1 MMMANNDK
9 DTPEI
14 SALRSSMTVANDSK
28 SSDLKQQRPTHP
40 LTEASFLSKL
50 FFIWPY
56 KFMDTRNW
64 TIRDSNNNTGA
75 AVLEEINLPP
85 ALEYDA
91 SGPNLSRFI
100 SIWEKE
106 KQRAAKLASGGSG
119 DGKHK
124 HRPSLHRAIVRDFL
138 VTLWFIQP
146 LMLATSVAKLAQA
159 VALGYLLETFD
170 TKNQEDELS
179 TDNTKYDGYL
189 WASILVISGVI
200 ILLEHH
206 HVFFWTWR
214 KGMQYRTSCVAA
226 IFDKS
231 LRLKSTSVTEQLPIL
246 QQQHDGV
253 EDDNVSTKSSM
264 SEKNKITAS
273 ASSSSSSAGK
283 IVNIATNDV
292 ERLLMA
298 TLFGPYLF
306 WSPVQGIAILC
317 VGWWIIGWS
326 FAAGFGILLCF
337 FVPLQMYL
345 SRQFAIMRSKIACIT
360 DERVTMV
367 SQAISGVRVMKMS
380 GWEANFGERIAE
392 IRKRECDQ
400 IERVNSYR
408 VLNEAIFFV
417 VNVTTSFCIF
427 VIHVLAGGVL
437 TPKNV
442 FTTMVLI
449 NVAQMEIT
457 KHFSLAIM
465 GLSEAFVSISRIQRF
480 LETPEL
486 ENYYIND
493 ENIIIPPLSTSPT
506 NDCDDDCDAPALV
519 ASQITCH
526 WNGNGK
532 IPTAH
537 SSADDIISSSLIIAL
552 EDINVKFDMGELTC
566 VIGAVGS
573 GKSALIQMLAGELP
587 PSMGTLNRRR
597 QSISVAYAP
606 QDPWIMDGTVR
617 ENILLGSDY
626 DVTAYSTVIRSCC
639 LDVDFTQLRDGDLT
653 IVGDRGVQL
662 SGGQK
667 ARIALAR
674 CFYRDADI
682 ILLDDPLSAVDSR
695 VGRVLFYSA
704 ILDLGVKRGKC
715 VILVTHQHQF
725 IGDSRCIMMSGG
737 RIACVGSYQACVD
750 ASDGTMTFAVQNQ
763 SSNDLVKLEL
773 DTKLCD
779 EKKEMEEEELKMQGD
794 ALTLDNKRESK
805 VSEITDDHKEVRVV
819 GEVKRSTFIDYAKA
833 MPGGI
838 ISGVFMMLLFTATQG
853 TSLWCVAALGR
864 WSEMPAESQSSASMI
879 GIIGGLVGGTI
890 ILAVVRASVSF
901 HLSVQASKKLHDDMT
916 QSVLRAKIEF
926 FDTNPIGRILNRF
939 SSDVGSN
946 DDQLTVV
953 MFDFFVISFLV
964 IGALLSTVVV
974 LPITLVVFP
983 PLIWYFIR
991 VRLTFTTTSRELKR
1005 LEGLARGPIA
1015 AMFNESLSGIS
1026 TIRAN
1031 NALIYFQEKFRSAHD
1046 AHGRAFFAFIG
1057 CSRWLGF
1064 RMDSLMF
1071 VFLTVATYTAVIA
1084 HQQRWI
1090 DVEPG
1095 ILGLAISMLIQ
1106 LAGLFQWCIR
1116 QSAEVVN
1123 LMVAV
1128 ERVLAFRDLPS
1139 EAALENAF
1147 DNDIKGW
1154 PEKGEIDVKDLCVR
1168 YREGLPLSL
1177 RGISFKIEGGSRVGV
1192 VGRTGGG
1199 KSTLVQ
1205 ALLRLL
1211 ESESGQITID
1221 GVDISKLGLHKL
1233 RTSVSVIPQSPVLY
1247 GGCSLRENLDPFHHH
1262 NDNQI
1267 SEALSDVHMLDA
1279 VQSLSHGL
1287 DTTVAEGGLNFS
1299 VGQRQLF
1306 CLARAIL
1313 RRNKIL
1319 ILDEPTANVDSHTD
1333 KLLQEAVA
1341 KSFEGAT
1348 ILAVAH
1354 RLDTVIN
1361 YDKILVLGSGGLLE
1375 YGSPQE
1381 LIANGG
1387 VFCSMIDDTGDEM
1400 AVTLKER
1407 ARSGL

>member
-1 MMMANNDK
+1 
-9 DTPEI
+9 
-14 SALRSSMTVANDSK
+14 
-28 SSDLKQQRPTHP
+28 
-40 LTEASFLSKL
+40 
-50 FFIWPY
+50 
-56 KFMDTRNW
+56 MDTRNW
-64 TIRDSNNNTGA
+64 TIGDSNNNTVV
-75 AVLEEINLPP
+75 VLEEINLPP
-85 ALEYDA
+85 ALAYDA
-91 SGPNLSRFI
+91 SGPNLTRFV
-100 SIWEKE
+100 SMWERE
-106 KQRAAKLASGGSG
+106 KRRAKLAGGG
-119 DGKHK
+119 T
-124 HRPSLHRAIVRDFL
+124 RPSLHRAIVRDFL
-138 VTLWFIQP
+138 TTLWFIQP

-170 TKNQEDELS
+170 TTKTKTTTEEDDEHGS
-179 TDNTKYDGYL
+179 NSSNNNKYDGYL

-246 QQQHDGV
+246 QQHDVV
-253 EDDNVSTKSSM
+253 EDDDVSTKSSI
-264 SEKNKITAS
+264 SEKNKVIAAAAAS
-273 ASSSSSSAGK
+273 ASSSSSSSSAGK

-306 WSPVQGIAILC
+306 WSPVQGIGILC

-326 FAAGFGILLCF
+326 FAAGFGILMCF

-380 GWEANFGERIAE
+380 GWEENFGERIAE

-427 VIHVLAGGVL
+427 VIHVMAGGVL

-465 GLSEAFVSISRIQRF
+465 GVSEAFVSLSRIQRF

-486 ENYYIND
+486 ENYYSND
-493 ENIIIPPLSTSPT
+493 EKEMPPLLSTST
-506 NDCDDDCDAPALV
+506 NNDDDDCDATFLV
-519 ASQITCH
+519 ASDITCH

-532 IPTAH
+532 IPTSN
-537 SSADDIISSSLIIAL
+537 SSADDIIDEAKSSNLIVAL

-587 PSMGTLNRRR
+587 PSMGTLIRHR
-597 QSISVAYAP
+597 QNISVAYAP

-617 ENILLGSDY
+617 ENILLGGNY
-626 DVTAYSTVIRSCC
+626 DVTAYSTVIRSCG

-737 RIACVGSYQACVD
+737 RITCVGSYQACVD

-773 DTKLCD
+773 ETKICD
-779 EKKEMEEEELKMQGD
+779 EKKEDDVEEEMKMQSD
-794 ALTLDNKRESK
+794 AVAPDIKGEPK
-805 VSEITDDHKEVRVV
+805 VSEITNDHKEVRVV
-819 GEVKRSTFIDYAKA
+819 GEVKRSTFLDYARA

-838 ISGVFMMLLFTATQG
+838 ISGVFMMLLFTVTQG
-853 TSLWCVAALGR
+853 ISMWCVAALGR

-890 ILAVVRASVSF
+890 ILAVLRASVSF

-916 QSVLRAKIEF
+916 LSVLRSKIEF

-953 MFDFFVISFLV
+953 IFDFFVISFLV

-991 VRLTFTTTSRELKR
+991 VRRTFTTTSRELKR

-1015 AMFNESLSGIS
+1015 AMLNESLSGIS

-1031 NALIYFQEKFRSAHD
+1031 SALTYFQEKFRSAHD

-1064 RMDSLMF
+1064 RMDALMF
-1071 VFLTVATYTAVIA
+1071 VFLTVATFTAVVA

-1147 DNDIKGW
+1147 DNDVKGW
-1154 PEKGEIDVKDLCVR
+1154 PEKGEIDVNDLCVR
-1168 YREGLPLSL
+1168 YRKGLPLSL
-1177 RGISFKIEGGSRVGV
+1177 CGISFKIEGGTRVGV

-1262 NDNQI
+1262 DDNQI

-1279 VQSLSHGL
+1279 VESLSHGL
-1287 DTTVAEGGLNFS
+1287 DTTVAENGLNFS

-1319 ILDEPTANVDSHTD
+1319 ILDEPTANVDSRTD

-1361 YDKILVLGSGGLLE
+1361 YDKILVLGSGGVLE
-1375 YGSPQE
+1375 FGSPHE
-1381 LIANGG
+1381 LISNGG
-1387 VFCSMIDDTGDEM
+1387 AFCSMIDDTGDEM

-1407 ARSGL
+1407 ARIGS